1 MALYAFDGTWNVD
14 EADEIKETNVLAF
27 CKCLPLDMNVFYLE
41 GVGTRI
47 GFIGKLLGGVAGV
60 GGPFRI
66 ARALEQLRQYFAE
79 GDRTIDIV
87 GFSRGRR
94 WLCILPI
101 KCRRSSLVLRSDFSA
116 CGMSSPVSASQGMI

>member
-1 MALYAFDGTWNVD
+1 MALYAFDGTWNED
-14 EADEIKETNVLAF
+14 EDEKAKETNVPVF

-66 ARALEQLRQYFAE
+66 ARALEL
-79 GDRTIDIV
+79 
-87 GFSRGRR
+87 S
-94 WLCILPI
+94 
-101 KCRRSSLVLRSDFSA
+101 
-116 CGMSSPVSASQGMI
+116 